1 MSFDDSVTE
10 VSGTWVTNRKPLNDE
25 SLMIYIMVANAEKT
39 ILSII
44 ENGGE
49 ITRQIGNDFPEVTAH
64 FSDPAGNILG
74 IYPQPGLQEA

>member
-1 MSFDDSVTE
+1 MV
-10 VSGTWVTNRKPLNDE
+10 
-25 SLMIYIMVANAEKT
+25 YIMVANAEKT

-49 ITRQIGNDFPEVTAH
+49 NTRQIGNDFSEVTAQ

-74 IYPQPGLQEA
+74 IYQQPGLQEA

>member
-1 MSFDDSVTE
+1 
-10 VSGTWVTNRKPLNDE
+10 
-25 SLMIYIMVANAEKT
+25 MIYIMVANAEKA

-49 ITRQIGNDFPEVTAH
+49 ITKQIGKDFPEVTAH

-74 IYPQPGLQEA
+74 IYLQPGLQKA